1 MDEATANIDI
11 VTEEI
16 IQKAINLILKDSTV
30 IKNAHRIKTIIHYDK
45 ILVLNY
51 GQIVEYD
58 SPKSL
63 IANKDSLFY
72 ELYKKSSV

>member
-16 IQKAINLILKDSTV
+16 IQKAINIILKDSTV
-30 IKNAHRIKTIIHYDK
+30 ITIAHRIKTIIHYDK

-51 GQIVEYD
+51 GQIIEYD
-58 SPKSL
+58 TPQHL
-63 IANKDSLFY
+63 IENKNSLFY
-72 ELYKKSSV
+72 ELYKKSNL